1 MKKTILP
8 LAIIAFIFGCKD
20 DGDNSSSAI
29 IDNGGTVVNYAAVDS
44 MFAGIIDLNELANY
58 SNQNLPT
65 YITKDN
71 TLGNSISNEGATL
84 GRVLFYDKELSID
97 KSLSCG
103 SCHKQASGFGDT
115 KLQSDGVNGGLT
127 GRHSMRLIN
136 SRFSI
141 ERKFFW
147 DERATSLEE
156 QTTMPIQ
163 DHAEMGFSGQ
173 NGNPDLD
180 DLLIRLQAIEYYKE
194 LFTFV
199 YGDSLVS
206 ETRIQNSLAQF
217 IRSIQSFDSK
227 FDEGFE
233 QSPNLNAPF
242 PNYTTQEN
250 FGKQLFLAPP
260 QNGGAGCAGCHAP
273 PEFDI
278 DPNTLNNGII
288 GVVGSTTEIDLTNTR
303 SPSLR
308 DIVNPDGS
316 LNGPLMHDGSLTT
329 LLEVVEHYNSIPND
343 AANTNLDNRLQRP
356 GNQTQQL
363 NLTTNEKNAL
373 EAFLKTL
380 TGTDVYTNEIWSDP
394 FDLGGN
400 ITLIGSVLSSN
411 IDVFGKNIATYPNP
425 VESDLI
431 IRLEPGIYKTT
442 IYTISGQLVLQKDI
456 DGNHQMNLQS
466 LAKGIY
472 ILKIRDVESNRV
484 FNKKFVKQ

>member
-1 MKKTILP
+1 MNKKTPQVISVLALVFILV
-8 LAIIAFIFGCKD
+8 
-20 DGDNSSSAI
+20 S
-29 IDNGGTVVNYAAVDS
+29 GTVDLDNLFNYETQQVPS
-44 MFAGIIDLNELANY
+44 
-58 SNQNLPT
+58 

-71 TLGNSISNEGATL
+71 TPETNQIDDKIATL
-84 GRVLFYDKELSID
+84 GRVLFYDKNLSD
-97 KSLSCG
+97 NNTVSCA
-103 SCHKQASGFGDT
+103 SCHQQAFAF
-115 KLQSDGVNGGLT
+115 SDPLVTSVGLNGENT

-136 SRFSI
+136 SRFSN
-141 ERKFFW
+141 EGNFFW
-147 DERATSLEE
+147 DERAASLED
-156 QTTMPIQ
+156 QVTQPIQ
-163 DHAEMGFSGQ
+163 DHVEMGFSGT
-173 NGNPDLD
+173 NGNPDFD
-180 DLLIRLQAIEYYKE
+180 DLVLKLSAIDYYQT
-194 LFTFV
+194 LFEFA
-199 YGDSLVS
+199 YGSSSID
-206 ETRIQNSLAQF
+206 ENKIQRALAQF
-217 IRSIQSFDSK
+217 VRSIQSFDSK
-227 FDEGFE
+227 FDDGLI
-233 QSPNLNAPF
+233 QVPNPNAPF

-250 FGKQLFLAPP
+250 LGKQLFLAPP
-260 QNGGAGCAGCHAP
+260 QNGGAGCAACHAP

-288 GVVGSTTEIDLTNTR
+288 GVAGSTTEIDLTNTR

-316 LNGPLMHDGSLTT
+316 LNGPLMHNGSLTT
-329 LLEVVEHYNSIPND
+329 LLEVVEHYNSIPNNP
-343 AANTNLDNRLQRP
+343 ANTNLDNRLERP
-356 GNQTQQL
+356 ANQTQQL

-411 IDVFGKNIATYPNP
+411 VDVFGKNIATYPNP

-442 IYTISGQLVLQKDI
+442 IYTIRGQLVLQKDI